1 MDISKPAFSLID
13 PGVPNCMLLVSE
25 NYQAD
30 KDTIFWYKAIVD
42 LLMYAMIMIWPDLRY
57 T

>member
-42 LLMYAMIMIWPDLRY
+42 LLMYAMIMIWPDLGY